1 MDTPA
6 TAKATALTIAKEL
19 EETSTDAR
27 NQIEQIVLL
36 LGTEKTLAFLRKAQE
51 TQKQGGLLVLSQVR
65 KRTPGGVFFYLV
77 KTEGPED
84 VKKLFVWKTDRKNK
98 TSAPAKP
105 EEADIKAAKP
115 RSA

>member
-19 EETSTDAR
+19 GETSTDAL

-51 TQKQGGLLVLSQVR
+51 TEQQGGLRVLSQVR

-77 KTEGPED
+77 KTEGPEE
-84 VKKLFVWKTDRKNK
+84 VKKLFVWKPDRVQK
-98 TSAPAKP
+98 TPAPLQP
-105 EEADIKAAKP
+105 T
-115 RSA
+115 S